1 VLPQALHLAFL
12 PALCSGTEYTC
23 PQLGHLNAIAISKY
37 SLKIRRPPSHPA
49 NKDAGIPSLQQELKS
64 TGAGRQA
71 RHSTETVRYFDPA
84 IIRDIRRETSQK
96 SLEFPASP
104 LIPSDEK

>member
-37 SLKIRRPPSHPA
+37 SLNIRRTPSHPA
-49 NKDAGIPSLQQELKS
+49 N
-64 TGAGRQA
+64 
-71 RHSTETVRYFDPA
+71 
-84 IIRDIRRETSQK
+84 
-96 SLEFPASP
+96 
-104 LIPSDEK
+104 